1 MGYVLRQAST
11 HRRCQQ
17 CHAHAPFLL
26 GCSAFESRQRERI
39 KKGFDALQAYSN
51 LRNIEPA
58 LTVVEKVWELMDN
71 NPEESWDWEKIIKD
85 MNMDFLIT

>member
-1 MGYVLRQAST
+1 MYLDKLPHTAGANSVMLM
-11 HRRCQQ
+11 
-17 CHAHAPFLL
+17 PLFLL